1 MNFFFSQQISFS
13 FLAAKKTRKKAEST
27 NSFLIATK
35 LREGPSIIKSLQKH
49 YYKFVKSHPT
59 TVQRI
64 SEGMTYKAQIGFCR
78 LKGNMIILI
87 YWRE

>member
-1 MNFFFSQQISFS
+1 MNFFFPTNFIF
-13 FLAAKKTRKKAEST
+13 FLAAKKTRKKTEST
-27 NSFLIATK
+27 NSFLIETK

-64 SEGMTYKAQIGFCR
+64 SEGMTCKAQIGFCR